1 MTGAVGLWLSCHPSV
16 WEHQPLTLS
25 WTSHN
30 SSLGF
35 SVINCISITSKIS
48 QLQNISPL
56 SAAGHRQQKMAVNSS
71 LATNC
76 VLLESV
82 KTSKGLE
89 RLNLRSDFVFPFQLT
104 IGNDCYIYQVIEY
117 FFLEL
122 GLIRFGKINIGVMTT
137 RTGFL

>member
-1 MTGAVGLWLSCHPSV
+1 
-16 WEHQPLTLS
+16 
-25 WTSHN
+25 
-30 SSLGF
+30 
-35 SVINCISITSKIS
+35 
-48 QLQNISPL
+48 
-56 SAAGHRQQKMAVNSS
+56 MAVNSS

-89 RLNLRSDFVFPFQLT
+89 RLNLRIDFVFPFQLT

-117 FFLEL
+117 FFLEF

>member
-104 IGNDCYIYQVIEY
+104 ICNDCYIYQVIEY
-117 FFLEL
+117 CQAPSQNPNPQ
-122 GLIRFGKINIGVMTT
+122 GPAPTQSNPVKISS
-137 RTGFL
+137 